1 MRRGRGHKIALALIL
16 ILALLLVPLK
26 SSRVQREHPPVHT
39 LRCLISVRPS
49 SLHQSLVGKYAQD
62 HRLSLDIRKGE
73 ATPDS
78 LLSGAID
85 LWICPAPDSLP
96 EGVVA
101 SRCYAD
107 STVWMVRAEEMEALI
122 RINRWL
128 GELTSTKKFT
138 QLEKNYLKGEPV
150 SLDKLSDYDKSIR
163 RHAEAIG
170 WDWRLVASVIYH
182 ESRFHIAANS
192 DKGAVG
198 LMQIRSARYTD
209 EEMLD
214 PEANL
219 QTGTR
224 YLARLLAMFK
234 PISANDM
241 EAVKFTLAAY
251 NMGEGRVLAW
261 KESARQQGLDDRWWD
276 QVCSLL
282 PRGHHTRAYVENV
295 LNTYA
300 EYSKIYPR

>member
-26 SSRVQREHPPVHT
+26 SSRVHREHPPVHT

-62 HRLSLDIRKGE
+62 QRLSLDIRKGE

-182 ESRFHIAANS
+182 ESRFHIEANS
-192 DKGAVG
+192 AKGAVG

-214 PEANL
+214 PETNL
-219 QTGTR
+219 RTGTR
-224 YLARLLAMFK
+224 YLVRLMGLF
-234 PISANDM
+234 SADAADSR
-241 EAVKFTLAAY
+241 EALKFTLAAY
-251 NMGEGRVLAW
+251 NMGEGRLWQWMEKALE
-261 KESARQQGLDDRWWD
+261 KGMDTTQWD
-276 QVCSLL
+276 TVSSLM
-282 PRGHHTRAYVENV
+282 PEGHHTRAYVNNV
-295 LNTYA
+295 LHTYA
-300 EYSKIYPR
+300 DYRKLYPL